1 MYITGR
7 ALFFLALVVS
17 VITAEDIK
25 ACKLLSETDT
35 QGTQADWTGY
45 RVVAD
50 LAECEA
56 QCLMNDTCFAAEFRR
71 DTMYCY
77 SYSNDTAKTLE
88 KGVTFLTKVC
98 LGSDPP
104 SGNRTDVANATSDM
118 LQPSGTVASASYI
131 ADMLD
136 PSATDMQDFASLASA
151 FPNPPNI
158 DHLESMANATFGKD
172 WANNSS
178 MSNDS
183 LPSVEVAASMNITD
197 GSDSIKGLDVLANAT
212 HVTDMNGSVSMNDS
226 TDSMDVNGT
235 VVDNANGTNVASLGI
250 SPSGTVPGHSSD
262 ETQGVTGSIM
272 PSHTAGVSIE
282 LPTATSSSQG
292 DVTPGIDSVGH
303 TVVTGPSAGAS
314 MSSKVQASSSSSV
327 DATTSV
333 TFTLKPVDVTKPL
346 VKDDTTAPQ
355 TQNIVIV
362 DTTSLP
368 PKTTIPPTTTTTTT
382 KPAAR
387 QPTDSATITS
397 VPLVTTPP
405 VPQPYGPQNPYNPYQ
420 TYNRYNPYGNPQG
433 GPRVPPQPGNQ
444 PPQVPPYPQPNPQYP
459 PYPNPQYPQ
468 YPPYQPNPQYPQYP
482 QYPPYPYGP
491 RYPQYPQYPPYQ
503 IPPQGRPQPQI
514 PVYQIP
520 KGTDPPIRIEEK
532 RNRLCFNRD
541 KFPDLK
547 LPEEKPKL
555 FLIPSGD
562 TGKFSV
568 VAVPTRHN
576 PVICFPVSYR
586 GKVPIL
592 HLPAQN
598 TQAQYNQYNQQQ
610 QFPFQFPGQGGPQF
624 PFQNGNQNQFL
635 PGATV
640 PVPIDIKAFLEK
652 YGDIYSETTSPKTTI
667 AGGAQT
673 TSSTPDDK
681 VLGSNDTVDT
691 NNTDSQSANITGG
704 DGNFTF
710 PDNQGSVNESVGNS
724 TLPDL
729 STNQTI
735 PEMIMNSTDLLANV
749 TLSSNNTFPDP
760 SVNGSEVLGNGSF
773 SINGSLGEDMQDVNA
788 SSVDNST
795 VSTNVSTLITDALN
809 QTESVIAN
817 ETVTEVPTNL
827 TYSNTSDGA
836 LNSTDT
842 ILVNMTLSSTE
853 AVQPTTAAT
862 VTESNRPTSPPR
874 RVRPPRYG
882 RHRPNRKKPNRN
894 RPKKTPKSKPKRRR
908 RPRPTPDPMAKYKGK
923 HPMRYARPRYW
934 RRRKNPRPI
943 RHPSSVGRK
952 YRSRL
957 LRSRKS
963 RERALRSRRRK
974 ETLSSRF

>member
-610 QFPFQFPGQGGPQF
+610 QFPYQFPGQGGPQF

-640 PVPIDIKAFLEK
+640 PVPIDIKDFLEK
-652 YGDIYSETTSPKTTI
+652 YEDIYSETTAPKTTI

-704 DGNFTF
+704 DVNITF
-710 PDNQGSVNESVGNS
+710 SGNQGSVNESIRNI
-724 TLPDL
+724 TLDL
-729 STNQTI
+729 NTNQII
-735 PEMIMNSTDLLANV
+735 PERILNITDPLTEVRLP
-749 TLSSNNTFPDP
+749 SNNTYTAS
-760 SVNGSEVLGNGSF
+760 SVMHLRRNNNS
-773 SINGSLGEDMQDVNA
+773 SIIKTVSDT
-788 SSVDNST
+788 SVDNSF
-795 VSTNVSTLITDALN
+795 VSTNTSSIRLDVLNEMDEVTPIDINADISKDDTHSTKSNANLASNVSKTIQPTIKGK
-809 QTESVIAN
+809 VI
-817 ETVTEVPTNL
+817 
-827 TYSNTSDGA
+827 
-836 LNSTDT
+836 
-842 ILVNMTLSSTE
+842 LSRTE
-853 AVQPTTAAT
+853 AVQPITAVT
-862 VTESNRPTSPPR
+862 VTESNHPTSPPR

-963 RERALRSRRRK
+963 RERALRNSY
-974 ETLSSRF
+974 S